1 MMDDG
6 VPDRGRIAAE
16 IRGGLEEID
25 LDNDD
30 FEALMPA
37 PAPAPAP
44 CSGLRRRI
52 MTVVTYRG
60 KDYMHVTNLARHVV
74 TDLARHFHHCLRHC
88 GSLCRD
94 QIPRGAKISRGGI
107 LC

>member
-1 MMDDG
+1 
-6 VPDRGRIAAE
+6 
-16 IRGGLEEID
+16 
-25 LDNDD
+25 
-30 FEALMPA
+30 
-37 PAPAPAP
+37 
-44 CSGLRRRI
+44 

-60 KDYMHVTNLARHVV
+60 TDYMHVTDLARHVV
-74 TDLARHFHHCLRHC
+74 TDLARHLHHCLRHC